1 MYAEAPV
8 RIVVAN
14 EQPLF
19 RHLLKLVLQNHG
31 YRVVGEAA
39 DLVQAID
46 LAYAL
51 QPDVLLLDLS
61 ASSAMDTTLQTMN
74 AWCPF
79 VRTIVL
85 TADAV
90 DVCDE
95 QGGSANVVRKDA
107 PVAHLLQAVRPIP
120 RTERT
125 NTERTRRSL
134 STNRFGLTRREI
146 QIIVAVAEGES
157 NKGVAQ
163 RLSITED
170 TVKHHLSNI
179 FDKAGVFSRLELALF
194 AVHHGLVEDVR
205 KKARRVT
212 PPTAAEAPQ
221 ARAV

>member
-19 RHLLKLVLQNHG
+19 RHGLKLVLQSHG
-31 YRVVGEAA
+31 CRVVGEAA

-51 QPDVLLLDLS
+51 QPDVLLLDLG
-61 ASSAMDTTLQTMN
+61 ASSGMDTTLQTMD

-79 VRTIVL
+79 VRTIVI
-85 TADAV
+85 TADPV

-95 QGGSANVVRKDA
+95 PDRSANVVRKDA
-107 PVAHLLQAVRPIP
+107 PVARLLQAVRPTQRI
-120 RTERT
+120 ERT
-125 NTERTRRSL
+125 NAERAPRSG

-146 QIIVAVAEGES
+146 QIVVAVAEGDS

-179 FDKAGVFSRLELALF
+179 FDKVGVFSRLELALF

-205 KKARRVT
+205 KKAHRMIRQ
-212 PPTAAEAPQ
+212 PAAGVPQ

>member
-1 MYAEAPV
+1 MYDAPPV
-8 RIVVAN
+8 RIVVAH

-19 RHLLKLVLQNHG
+19 RHGLKLLLQRHG
-31 YRVVGEAA
+31 CRVVGEAG
-39 DLVQAID
+39 DLLQAID

-51 QPDVLLLDLS
+51 QPDVLLLDLEAPS
-61 ASSAMDTTLQTMN
+61 GMDATLETMN

-90 DVCDE
+90 DACDE
-95 QGGSANVVRKDA
+95 AGAGANVVRKDA
-107 PVAHLLQAVRPIP
+107 PVARLLQAVKPA
-120 RTERT
+120 ERSDGT
-125 NTERTRRSL
+125 NIERGSGTG

-146 QIIVAVAEGES
+146 QIVVAVAEGES
-157 NKGVAQ
+157 NKGAAL

-179 FDKAGVFSRLELALF
+179 FDKVGVFSRLELALF

-205 KKARRVT
+205 KKARRMMRQ
-212 PPTAAEAPQ
+212 PAAEAPQ